1 MRGPVDVLK
10 RWWNRGNGDSHANG
24 NGNGKPG
31 TNGDS
36 RKPRLLRREK
46 RNGNGHVT
54 EPRWYR
60 QWDANGV
67 PRTLNY
73 PSTTLGR
80 MLDQTAD
87 RFSEATAIIYHDRHW
102 TYKELR
108 AEVNRMAGGLAR
120 LGVRKNDRVVMALP
134 NCPEYV
140 ICFFAI
146 QKLGA
151 VVVNAGPLMGLDD
164 LQNLITLTSPRV
176 VVGLDLRAKVLV
188 AAGAG
193 STVEHWVWVTLQSY
207 QGLLRRL
214 GYQFKLW
221 QDKGGR
227 GGDASGAQHI
237 TLAKLMADAP
247 AKPPTLEP
255 SPAATAV

>member
-10 RWWNRGNGDSHANG
+10 SWWRFGR
-24 NGNGKPG
+24 GNGKPQAE
-31 TNGDS
+31 TNGNGRPGTEDA
-36 RKPRLLRREK
+36 RKAWLLRRDK
-46 RNGNGHVT
+46 KNGNGHAP

-60 QWDANGV
+60 LWDANGV
-67 PRTLNY
+67 PRTLTY

-87 RFSEATAIIYHDRHW
+87 RFGDACAMIYHDRKW
-102 TYKELR
+102 TYSELR

-134 NCPEYV
+134 NCPEFV
-140 ICFFAI
+140 ISFFAI
-146 QKLGA
+146 QKLGG

-164 LQNLITLTSPRV
+164 LQKLITMTSPRV
-176 VVGLDLRAKVLV
+176 VVGLDLRARVLV

-193 STVEHWVWVTLQSY
+193 STIENWVWVTLQSY
-207 QGLLRRL
+207 QGVIKRL

-221 QDKGGR
+221 QESSAKN
-227 GGDASGAQHI
+227 GDS
-237 TLAKLMADAP
+237 K
-247 AKPPTLEP
+247 
-255 SPAATAV
+255 